1 MAKYKTDIIELEDNA
16 SLSSLVNL
24 DKVPPNTFLVVVADD
39 KGDKKVLGLDPD
51 AIKPN
56 QAILRNT
63 TDGWCYVLVSG
74 HWVWVPC

>member
-1 MAKYKTDIIELEDNA
+1 MAKYKTDIIELQDDP
-16 SLSSLVNL
+16 SLAPLVNL
-24 DKVPPNTFLVVVADD
+24 DKVPPNTFLIVAVDD

-63 TDGWCYVLVSG
+63 TDGWCYVLISG
-74 HWVWVPC
+74 VWQWVPC